1 MQALTRTA
9 IRPARRVLAR
19 AAPGVA
25 PPQQF
30 AMVTRNVSKG
40 PSAMGGIYNL
50 AMSSTSRYVT
60 AVVAAAAVFELAFGF
75 VTDTFWESHNK
86 GVSALPPK
94 TCLCQIL
101 GLTPCSALF
110 HRVYRNCST
119 MWTGA
124 SLRAAMTMTRMR
136 MTMMTNKC

>member
-86 GVSALPPK
+86 GVSAVPPQ

-101 GLTPCSALF
+101 SLTTLLCPIFVCLQKLF
-110 HRVYRNCST
+110 HHVDWSKFK
-119 MWTGA
+119 
-124 SLRAAMTMTRMR
+124 SSDDDDEDDDDEDDDE
-136 MTMMTNKC
+136 